1 MSVKQKYL
9 KDENGEVFSPI
20 TSADSVIVGGEGR
33 LADIINNHYSV
44 FTRQGYTWSGTI
56 NSNNNYTNISSIT
69 NDKSYNRV
77 AIIMCYVKFSNNGN
91 GDRAIAIRTPDNRE
105 ICSNQFK
112 ACATNT
118 SRLTIC
124 YPAILAPDEQIY
136 VGIFQ
141 DSGSNLTY
149 TIDCKILFFDKDI

>member
-1 MSVKQKYL
+1 MSIKQKYL

-20 TSADSVIVGGEGR
+20 TSADSVIVGEGR
-33 LADIINNHYSV
+33 LADIINNHCSV
-44 FTRQGYTWSGTI
+44 FTRRNYTWSGTI

-77 AIIMCYVKFSNNGN
+77 AIIMCYVKFNNNGN
-91 GDRAIAIRTPDNRE
+91 GDRAIALRTSDNRE

-124 YPAILAPDEQIY
+124 YPAVLVPDEKLY

-141 DSGSNLTY
+141 DSGSSLTY
-149 TIDCKILFFDKDI
+149 EINCKALFFDKDI